1 MEFVTTAAR
10 SARASRL
17 SLLAEAAPSCQEL
30 DGYEKWKAN
39 IVEGVNCGER
49 WGNQEFD
56 CLRMLS

>member
-30 DGYEKWKAN
+30 DGYEKR
-39 IVEGVNCGER
+39 ER
-49 WGNQEFD
+49 KYRRGCEFW
-56 CLRMLS
+56 